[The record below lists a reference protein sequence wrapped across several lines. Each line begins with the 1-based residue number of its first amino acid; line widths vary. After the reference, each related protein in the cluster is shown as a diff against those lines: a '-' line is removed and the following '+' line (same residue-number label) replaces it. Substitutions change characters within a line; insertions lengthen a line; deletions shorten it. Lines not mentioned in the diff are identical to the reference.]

1 MSVEAISWAFKQSP
15 ASASDKF
22 VLVALANFAGETH
35 QCFPSRKKLADM
47 AMVSLDT
54 IDRAIARLCDGGFV
68 VKDERLHT
76 KGGRASNCYTLQ
88 IEAPSRNLRPA
99 AETDLAA
106 PRGHPQPQPAAR
118 VAAPACGQGSR
129 NGAATKEPLKEP
141 SKENDAAVGADAK
154 PVDLAASM
162 KRITDAAK
170 PILRDG
176 GMSSTLMGTA
186 SEIAKWLKDG
196 CDLEADILPAI
207 QAAVAKG
214 AVVSSWTY
222 FSQSIVNAK
231 ASREQALPAPTQTR
245 PTAAGR
251 KPKTFATYDAL
262 MQQVTGA
269 PAS

>member
-54 IDRAIARLCDGGFV
+54 IDRAIARLCDGGFI

-129 NGAATKEPLKEP
+129 NAAATKEPLKEP
-141 SKENDAAVGADAK
+141 SKENDDAVARETT
-154 PVDLAASM
+154 VDLSVAM
-162 KRITDAAK
+162 KRITDTAK

-176 GMSSTLMGTA
+176 GMSSALMGTA

-196 CDLEADILPAI
+196 CDLEADILPVI
-207 QAAVAKG
+207 QAAVVKG
-214 AVVSSWTY
+214 TVVGSWTY

-231 ASREQALPAPTQTR
+231 AYREQALPAPTQTR